1 MTKPDI
7 QATITRPNF
16 GSLAYVWIG
25 DTEYVASC
33 TSEAHA
39 LMNRRGD
46 VTYVGRTGMPGASL
60 TEHYVI
66 KRKR

>member
-1 MTKPDI
+1 MTRAEI
-7 QATITRPNF
+7 QATITRPDF

-25 DTEYVASC
+25 DTEHVTSC

-39 LMNRRGD
+39 LMNKRGD
-46 VTYVGRTGMPGASL
+46 VTYVGRTGIPGAGM

-66 KRKR
+66 TRRR